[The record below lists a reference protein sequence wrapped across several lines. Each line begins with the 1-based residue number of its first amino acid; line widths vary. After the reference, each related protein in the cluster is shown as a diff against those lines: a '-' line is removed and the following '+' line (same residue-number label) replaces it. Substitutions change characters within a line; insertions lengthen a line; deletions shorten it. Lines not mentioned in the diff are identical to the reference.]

1 MTNGLMC
8 YLIGSGLFL
17 SSIGVGVGVKI
28 YKNEHSNYILYMR
41 ERNAKI
47 REWTNGDANSYNEN
61 MSGRE
66 KASHIFGVLS
76 RVGRLRDL
84 EDNKEEL
91 AKYYKFCE
99 LIILN
104 NKKINYDTKLKYI
117 SHIRNLISTV
127 HVNYDPDLS
136 FKFLVDEMIKIRK
149 EIKEFMVSHGMKF
162 RRDVVEDYPFYDLNE
177 LTIDKINDK
186 INSYDKVFPG
196 REK

>member
-66 KASHIFGVLS
+66 KAKSH
-76 RVGRLRDL
+76 
-84 EDNKEEL
+84 
-91 AKYYKFCE
+91 
-99 LIILN
+99 
-104 NKKINYDTKLKYI
+104 
-117 SHIRNLISTV
+117 
-127 HVNYDPDLS
+127 
-136 FKFLVDEMIKIRK
+136 
-149 EIKEFMVSHGMKF
+149 F
-162 RRDVVEDYPFYDLNE
+162 RCSV
-177 LTIDKINDK
+177 
-186 INSYDKVFPG
+186 
-196 REK
+196 

>member
-91 AKYYKFCE
+91 AKYDKFCE

-117 SHIRNLISTV
+117 SHLALHSFMYCKV
-127 HVNYDPDLS
+127 LS
-136 FKFLVDEMIKIRK
+136 DT
-149 EIKEFMVSHGMKF
+149 S
-162 RRDVVEDYPFYDLNE
+162 P
-177 LTIDKINDK
+177 
-186 INSYDKVFPG
+186 
-196 REK
+196 